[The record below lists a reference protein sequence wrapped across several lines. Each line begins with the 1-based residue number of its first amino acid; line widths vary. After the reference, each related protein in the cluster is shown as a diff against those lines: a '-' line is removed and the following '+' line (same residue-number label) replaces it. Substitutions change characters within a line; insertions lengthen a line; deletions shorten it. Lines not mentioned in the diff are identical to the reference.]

1 MSESTATTRMKPP
14 KGGAVVR
21 MYCTGLGDC
30 FLLGF
35 RGSNGRTSYILI
47 DCGVWKGTPGSTEWM
62 RRIMTHI
69 EEEVRGTGIDLL
81 VATHQHWDH
90 LSGFSQ
96 AQAIFDRIQVKEVW
110 LPWTENPEDPT
121 ALKMAE
127 ERRMAFRA
135 AVAAVTGMRRQLTRH
150 DERSDPSTAL
160 RSTVENLEAVLQF
173 AGYTPAAAQE
183 LLAAGPSTESLLDIV
198 RKKVAKPDYLLPSLE
213 PRSLDGL
220 SNVRIYPLGPPTN
233 LKLLGRD
240 DPSTAPGKSEVYLAP
255 GMPLNEDSSLF
266 AAAYQPDVESEADRR
281 QRELTCPFDS
291 WYRKTEDDPDHG
303 AFFCARYLDESDRA
317 PAWRRI
323 DSDWLETAGQ
333 LALNFDDH
341 VNNTSLVLAFELGE
355 NGPVLLFPGDAQVG
369 NWLSWHELKSNGGSL
384 TAQSLLNRT
393 VLYKVGHHASHN
405 ATLKD
410 LGLKMMTDT
419 SQLVAMIPVDEDEAH
434 KPKGRNKDG
443 WAMPYDKLLADLLV
457 RTEGRVLRA
466 DKGLTE
472 PEKGALTAEQKKRW
486 NRFRKELVIEKVP
499 VDGKDKL
506 LYIEHTIRP

>member
-1 MSESTATTRMKPP
+1 MTESTATTRMKPP

-35 RGSNGRTSYILI
+35 RGGNGRTSYILI
-47 DCGVWKGTPGSTEWM
+47 DCGVWKGAPGATEWM
-62 RRIMTHI
+62 RQIMTHI
-69 EEEVRGTGIDLL
+69 KEEVDGTGIDLL

-96 AQAIFDRIQVKEVW
+96 ARTIFDEIQVKQVW
-110 LPWTENPEDPT
+110 LPWTENPEDGT
-121 ALKMAE
+121 ALKMVE
-127 ERRMAFRA
+127 ERRVAFRA
-135 AVAAVTGMRRQLTRH
+135 AVAAVTGMRARFGPD
-150 DERSDPSTAL
+150 DEMPDEPSAL

-183 LLAAGPSTESLLDIV
+183 LLAAGPSTEDLLEIV
-198 RKKVAKPDYLLPSLE
+198 RKKVEKPSYIRPSLA
-213 PRSLDGL
+213 PQSLDGL
-220 SNVRIYPLGPPTN
+220 ADVRIYPLGPPTN

-240 DPSTAPGKSEVYLAP
+240 NPSTVPGKSEVYLAP
-255 GMPLNEDSSLF
+255 GMPLNEDSALF
-266 AAAYQPDVESEADRR
+266 AAAYEPPGESDADRR
-281 QRELTCPFDS
+281 RRDLACPFDRY
-291 WYRKTEDDPDHG
+291 YRKAADDPDHG
-303 AFFCARYLDESDRA
+303 AFFHSRYVDESGRA
-317 PAWRRI
+317 PAWRRV
-323 DSDWLETAGQ
+323 DSDWLEAASQ

-341 VNNTSLVLAFELGE
+341 MNNTSLALAFELGE

-369 NWLSWHELKSNGGSL
+369 NWLSWHELESHGGL

-410 LGLKMMTDT
+410 MGLKMMTDT
-419 SQLVAMIPVDEDEAH
+419 ARLVAMIPVDEKEAR

-443 WAMPYDKLLADLLV
+443 WAMPYDKLLADLQV

-466 DKGLTE
+466 DTGLAE
-472 PEKGALTAEQKKRW
+472 PAEDALTSEQKKRW
-486 NRFRKELVIEKVP
+486 KRFKKELVVGKGSA
-499 VDGKDKL
+499 DGGDRI
-506 LYIEHTIRP
+506 LYIEHTVRP